1 MATDVDEIFLV
12 LNIKR
17 VHWIALDISIL
28 HRRIDVYDSI
38 ISISSGEEFVKPYA
52 LMVPYLI
59 KAFASPAE
67 QDELNDAGYK
77 IRRCGE
83 IPQNKKSGD
92 CGVYA
97 LTYIECLALDV
108 DMKIGP
114 CYANIKDIQQK
125 LATDMFMEAN
135 HWEDL

>member
-1 MATDVDEIFLV
+1 MVKV
-12 LNIKR
+12 
-17 VHWIALDISIL
+17 
-28 HRRIDVYDSI
+28 DSI
-38 ISISSGEEFVKPYA
+38 ISISSGEEIEEFVKPYA

-114 CYANIKDIQQK
+114 CDANIKDIQQK
-125 LATDMFMEAN
+125 LATGMFMEAN